1 MKNIDT
7 ILDEYSIEGR
17 NLLDL
22 DITEGKEIGYQF
34 IFNTKTD
41 NGKKSVRL
49 KLEVTEVDY
58 CDCKHSDCCLK
69 EYRCNGINCNVKLV
83 EMLK

>member
-1 MKNIDT
+1 MDT

-17 NLLDL
+17 NILDL
-22 DITEGKEIGYQF
+22 DITQEKELGYQF

-41 NGKKSVRL
+41 NGKTSVKL
-49 KLEVTEVDY
+49 KLKVIDADY
-58 CDCKHSDCCLK
+58 YQCKESICPLK
-69 EYRCNGINCNVKLV
+69 EYRCDGINCNVELV

>member
-1 MKNIDT
+1 MDT
-7 ILDEYSIEGR
+7 ILDEYSIEDR

-22 DITEGKEIGYQF
+22 DITEGEEIGYQF

-41 NGKKSVRL
+41 DGKKSVRL
-49 KLEVTEVDY
+49 KLEVTI
-58 CDCKHSDCCLK
+58 DCNGSTCPLK
-69 EYRCNGINCNVKLV
+69 EYKCNGINCNVKLV

>member
-1 MKNIDT
+1 MDT

-17 NLLDL
+17 NVLDF
-22 DITEGKEIGYQF
+22 DITEGKELGYQF

-41 NGKKSVRL
+41 DNISSVKL
-49 KLEVTEVDY
+49 KLEVVRVNY
-58 CDCKHSDCCLK
+58 FDCNGSSCPLK
-69 EYRCNGINCNVKLV
+69 EYRCDGINCNVKLV

>member
-1 MKNIDT
+1 MDT

-17 NLLDL
+17 NVLDF
-22 DITEGKEIGYQF
+22 DITEGKELGYQF

-41 NGKKSVRL
+41 NGKTSVKL
-49 KLEVTEVDY
+49 KLKVIDVDY
-58 CDCKHSDCCLK
+58 SQCKDSIYPLK
-69 EYRCNGINCNVKLV
+69 QYKCNGINCNVELV